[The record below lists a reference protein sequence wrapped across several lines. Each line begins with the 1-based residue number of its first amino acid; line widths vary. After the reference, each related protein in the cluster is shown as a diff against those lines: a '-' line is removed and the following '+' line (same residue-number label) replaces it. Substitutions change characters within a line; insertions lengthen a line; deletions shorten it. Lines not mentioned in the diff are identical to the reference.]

1 MSSNESKIHPLRKD
15 IMGLQDSLKFPIRNI
30 LRTGHVPM
38 LSRYMQ
44 RTRSRI
50 GLPSIPPTAYSNT
63 EYVNQMLNLVRSIGA
78 CRRIGFDFDRR
89 DFKY

>member
-1 MSSNESKIHPLRKD
+1 MSSSEGKIHPLRKD
-15 IMGLQDSLKFPIRNI
+15 IVGLQDSLKSPIRSI

-63 EYVNQMLNLVRSIGA
+63 EYVNQMFNLIKSIGA
-78 CRRIGFDFDRR
+78 GRRIGFDFDRR

>member
-1 MSSNESKIHPLRKD
+1 
-15 IMGLQDSLKFPIRNI
+15 
-30 LRTGHVPM
+30 M

-63 EYVNQMLNLVRSIGA
+63 EYVNQMFNLIKSIGA
-78 CRRIGFDFDRR
+78 GRRIGFDFDRR